1 MCEASGTAWCSSSDG
16 RPTGGSAVVDLLVG
30 LVVCA
35 AVAWVVCVPLAKLTG
50 NYEPTR
56 FDNEHGNVHVPT
68 TARRRA
74 RR

>member
-1 MCEASGTAWCSSSDG
+1 M
-16 RPTGGSAVVDLLVG
+16 VDLLVG